1 MILASAPAIELWGAG
16 CFGGLIGWYVY
27 YINRNRTDKV
37 QLGDLVTLIGAI
49 GGASITTI
57 FPASSELFGAYGIG
71 LAAGFFAYFV
81 VLIVFVGMSKGVFKA
96 TWFLD
101 GRRENPKPEEG
112 TGPVPLAR
120 RQ

>member
-1 MILASAPAIELWGAG
+1 
-16 CFGGLIGWYVY
+16 
-27 YINRNRTDKV
+27 
-37 QLGDLVTLIGAI
+37 
-49 GGASITTI
+49 
-57 FPASSELFGAYGIG
+57 
-71 LAAGFFAYFV
+71 
-81 VLIVFVGMSKGVFKA
+81 MSKGVFTA